1 MNTKWMVPSVLLT
14 TATCGVAT
22 AQPQP
27 NRLPTT
33 TLDAVNLRFY
43 YLKDIFDGAGNLQ
56 SELQRTGRSRN
67 AWTYLGLE
75 VVGSAQ
81 RLILFPYYATE
92 FARQI
97 RDGTFLD
104 RDTLEWWSREFIPT
118 AEWWFPAPPDPIFY
132 PASLGS
138 GLPPQ
143 GTRPLFI
150 KDSDGVYK
158 WVDGHYNPATKTF
171 EAIPRPSSSPP
182 ASPPDLKWSN
192 SIWTPK
198 LTKQQ
203 VVGNYSAEMAGA
215 IISMVIRSDGTL
227 TIDSSASGSTG
238 SSKTGQ
244 WELRE
249 GKLVVTGAD
258 GSQPPIEA
266 YNGAIVVIGQRE
278 NKDRKSNRVSWQR
291 TYTTFIKDS
300 RAAEGSSREDALC
313 GVYSGSIMGVG
324 IHLIMNRQPQT
335 FSITTFGVV
344 FDQVASQRAVGTWTL
359 SASGS
364 VQMNGGGDDGKIAH
378 RNGVFYL
385 PIDDGQGGELPL
397 AKQN

>member
-1 MNTKWMVPSVLLT
+1 MNTKWIVRSVLLT
-14 TATCGVAT
+14 TTTCSVAI

-27 NRLPTT
+27 NRLPTD
-33 TLDAVNLRFY
+33 TLDALNLWFY
-43 YLKDIFDGAGNLQ
+43 QQKEIFRVTDGFQ
-56 SELQRTGRSRN
+56 DELQRTRRGGD
-67 AWTYLGLE
+67 AWGTLGLE
-75 VVGSAQ
+75 VLKASQ
-81 RLILFPYYATE
+81 RMVLFPYYATE

-97 RDGTFLD
+97 RDGTFGD
-104 RDTLEWWSREFIPT
+104 REMLEWWARELIPT
-118 AEWWFPAPPDPIFY
+118 GEWWFPAPPDPIFY
-132 PASLGS
+132 PASIGS

-158 WVDGHYNPATKTF
+158 WVDGHYDPATQSFKV
-171 EAIPRPSSSPP
+171 IPRPSSLP
-182 ASPPDLKWSN
+182 AAPPPDLKWSN

-203 VVGNYSAEMAGA
+203 VVGNYSAEMAGT

-227 TIDSSASGSTG
+227 TIDSSASGSAG
-238 SSKTGQ
+238 SSKSGR

-300 RAAEGSSREDALC
+300 RAAEGSRREDALC

-324 IHLIMNRQPQT
+324 IHLIMSRQPQT

-359 SASGS
+359 GADGS
-364 VQMNGGGDDGKIAH
+364 VQMNGGGEDGKIAH